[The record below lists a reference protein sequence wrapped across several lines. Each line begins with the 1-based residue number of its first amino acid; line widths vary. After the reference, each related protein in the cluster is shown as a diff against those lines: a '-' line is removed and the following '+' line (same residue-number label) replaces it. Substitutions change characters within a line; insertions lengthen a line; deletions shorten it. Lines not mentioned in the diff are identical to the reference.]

1 MLLPY
6 IKLFKKTKKGLEL
19 VSLSHFPHDLL
30 IKMFFLLYSINWPNF
45 IVWLSL
51 HREILGNLCIVI
63 VCWPGC
69 DVISL
74 EIHLI
79 FPIKPFFPHDQKIKI
94 KTYKKSFSVAKNC
107 LRPETALLTILS
119 IKTQLSCSFEKNLK
133 GCHFME
139 QNSTGLK
146 FSITTDL

>member
-19 VSLSHFPHDLL
+19 VSLSHFPHDLF

-94 KTYKKSFSVAKNC
+94 KTY
-107 LRPETALLTILS
+107 
-119 IKTQLSCSFEKNLK
+119 LSCKLFSRQKLSQTWNCAFNYIIYKNTTFVQFRKKFK
-133 GCHFME
+133 GLPFYGTE
-139 QNSTGLK
+139 
-146 FSITTDL
+146 